1 MEQEKYLS
9 ERLEDQINWYSSKS
23 TLNKKMYYR
32 INLLML
38 LLSASIP
45 VMATFTSLSSSC
57 SRVLLGTA
65 GALVTILAGVSSMFK
80 FQEKWSN
87 YRTTSETLKHHK
99 YLYLTQTYPYNS
111 TDAFNKLVRTVES
124 AISTENSTWD
134 SIIKSNNDVSP
145 SGGIKQM

>member
-1 MEQEKYLS
+1 MYAIRS
-9 ERLEDQINWYSSKS
+9 YYAERLEDQINWYSSKS

-87 YRTTSETLKHHK
+87 S
-99 YLYLTQTYPYNS
+99 YN
-111 TDAFNKLVRTVES
+111 FV
-124 AISTENSTWD
+124 
-134 SIIKSNNDVSP
+134 
-145 SGGIKQM
+145 